1 MRKGLKTGFILFVI
15 VTVGFISLCVWG
27 YQMVMRSLPR
37 TKGEIF
43 LRGLQNE
50 IRIYRDEYNIPH
62 IIAQNEHDLFFA
74 QGFITAQDRLWQMD
88 LERRI
93 AEGRLTKIVG
103 KPGLKTDSLMLT
115 IGINRTAARIVQ
127 HLSPESR
134 RAYQAYADGINSY
147 IKENSKHLPIEF
159 RLLNYKP
166 SPWRIVDTV
175 SILRWFGWQ
184 LSFGWLTNATMGM
197 IVEKVGM
204 EKAKELFPSSNHRSS
219 KIVPWGNQHLSA
231 LFQNAISF
239 GQNTKLTESERGSN
253 SWVVSGKLSTTGKP
267 ILANDPHLYLMTPSI
282 WYETHLIGGGFN
294 VSGVSLPGVPFI
306 VIGHNEK
313 IAWGL
318 TSLMADNMD
327 FFIEKLDPEDST
339 KVLYNGSYKKVDII
353 EEKIPRRNKP
363 PIRIHIFRTQH
374 GPIVSKL
381 LRWKGPT
388 HVALSVQWAGYEISD
403 EGLALYNLNRA
414 GDWQSFKKAL
424 KDLDVPP
431 LNIVYADVDGN
442 IGVQAAGKIPIRAY
456 GLAFLPRPGEKKT
469 ADWKGYIPYNFLPFT
484 KNPEKGF
491 IATANNSVENNSSP
505 YPISGLWDHPS
516 RIQRINQ
523 LLSEKKKFSVMDF
536 KRIQTDVFSPF
547 AKDCLKHILPL
558 LNQTSFGDSIENNL
572 VKKLS
577 EWNYQMK
584 TGSSEAV
591 LFEILI
597 KKLMANIFKDEMGDS
612 LYSDYLKFPPLPLRA
627 LTQIIGEEKSAWFD
641 NVTTKNIVETKKEIV
656 IKSYH
661 QAVAFLRKRFGDDV
675 SKWSWGELHRLTFK
689 HPLGKYPFVGRTF
702 NLGPFPVDGS
712 STTVNCMMS
721 RLGKNFNVM
730 FGPSARLI
738 FDLANL
744 DNSISVIPT
753 GESGQPLDE
762 HYRDQLQLY
771 LGNLYH
777 SALFDTT
784 KIIQADWDL
793 LKLQPGKTND

>member
-1 MRKGLKTGFILFVI
+1 MRKGLKIGFILSIIATIAFL
-15 VTVGFISLCVWG
+15 SLCVWG

-37 TKGEIF
+37 TKGEIS
-43 LRGLQNE
+43 LYGLQSKV
-50 IRIYRDEYNIPH
+50 RIYRDEYHIPH

-93 AEGRLTKIVG
+93 AEGRLTEIVG
-103 KPGLKTDSLMLT
+103 QPGLKTDSLMLI
-115 IGINRTAARIVQ
+115 IGINRTADRIVQ

-134 RAYQAYADGINSY
+134 RTFQAYADGINAY
-147 IKENSKHLPIEF
+147 IKKNLKHLPIEF
-159 RLLNYKP
+159 KLLNYKP
-166 SPWRIVDTV
+166 FPWRIVDTV

-204 EKAKELFPSSNHRSS
+204 EKAKELFPFSNHCSS
-219 KIVPWGNQHLSA
+219 KIIPWGDQHLST
-231 LFQNAISF
+231 LFQDVISF
-239 GQNTKLTESERGSN
+239 GQNTKLIEPGRGSN
-253 SWVVSGKLSTTGKP
+253 SWVISGELSATGKP

-294 VSGVSLPGVPFI
+294 VSGVSLPGVPLI

-318 TSLMADNMD
+318 TGLLADNMD
-327 FFIEKLDPEDST
+327 FFVEKLTPADST
-339 KVLYNGSYKKVDII
+339 EVMYNGSYKKVDII
-353 EEKIPRRNKP
+353 EEKIPRRNKA
-363 PIRIHIFRTQH
+363 PIKIHILRTHQ

-381 LRWKGPT
+381 LRWKKAS
-388 HVALSVQWAGYEISD
+388 HLALSVQWAGYEISD
-403 EGLALYNLNRA
+403 EGLALYKLNRA

-424 KDLDVPP
+424 ENLDVPP

-442 IGVQAAGKIPIRAY
+442 IGVQAAGKIPIRRY
-456 GLAFLPRPGEKKT
+456 GLTFLPRPGDKKA
-469 ADWKGYIPYNFLPFT
+469 ADWKGYIPYNFLPST
-484 KNPEKGF
+484 KNPDKGF
-491 IATANNSVENNSSP
+491 IATANNSVKSNNSS
-505 YPISGLWDHPS
+505 YSIAGIWDHPS

-523 LLSEKKKFSVMDF
+523 LLSEKKKFSIMDF
-536 KRIQTDVFSPF
+536 KKIQADVFSFF
-547 AKDCLKHILPL
+547 AKDCLKHIVPL
-558 LNQTSFGDSIENNL
+558 LMQTSFKDTLENNL
-572 VKKLS
+572 AKKLS
-577 EWNYQMK
+577 EWNCQMK
-584 TGSSEAV
+584 AGSSEAV
-591 LFEILI
+591 LFELLT

-627 LTQIIGEEKSAWFD
+627 LTRILGEEKSSWFD

-661 QAVAFLRKRFGDDV
+661 QAVISLRKRFGDDV

-689 HPLGKYPFVGRTF
+689 HPLGKYPFMGRTF

-712 STTVNCMMS
+712 STTVNCMMY
-721 RLGKNFNVM
+721 RLGKNFDVM
-730 FGPSARLI
+730 FGPSVRLI
-738 FDLANL
+738 FDLANM

-777 SALFDTT
+777 SDLFDTT
-784 KIIQADWDL
+784 KIIQADWDI
-793 LKLQPGKTND
+793 LKLQPGEEND